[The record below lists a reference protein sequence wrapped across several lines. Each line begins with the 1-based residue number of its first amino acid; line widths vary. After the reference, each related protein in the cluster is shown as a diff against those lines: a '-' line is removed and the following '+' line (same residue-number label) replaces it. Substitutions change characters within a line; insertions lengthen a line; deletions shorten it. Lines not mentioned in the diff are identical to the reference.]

1 VKLKILIQGAGC
13 EVKDINSLINRFSEA
28 QKMMKRAQAGGGIPG
43 MGGQTFV
50 KQKQKQKPGKGAKRS
65 GNPAKRA
72 LQEQGIKLSDENE
85 MGSGF
90 NLS

>member
-1 VKLKILIQGAGC
+1 
-13 EVKDINSLINRFSEA
+13 
-28 QKMMKRAQAGGGIPG
+28 
-43 MGGQTFV
+43 MGVQTFV

-72 LQEQGIKLSDENE
+72 LQEQGIKLPEENE